1 MDFYAINSL
10 RENHAG
16 WSLLR
21 AQNAPLVLTFFMAAF
36 TGPNQRNLGRQE
48 LIDVL
53 DDVLFG
59 LRDSEGA
66 DRFPRPAG
74 EYLDDWAADERK
86 WLRKYYVPGEDEPHY
101 DLTAAAEDVVRW
113 VENLRGRDFVATQSR
128 LTSIFAVLKQ
138 LVQQSETDPEVR
150 LAELQRQRDAIDAE
164 MQQIRDG
171 NIRVMTGP
179 EALDHLQ
186 QLTALAKDLLSDFRE
201 VEQNFRKLDRQ
212 VREQIATWEGT
223 QGELLESIFDNQQD
237 ISSSLQG
244 RTFQG
249 FWDYLMSPRLRTEL
263 QDLLSDFREVEQNFR
278 KLDRQVREQIATW
291 DGTQGELLE
300 SIFDNQQDISSSLQG
315 RTFQGFWDYLMSP
328 QLRSELQDLL
338 QRATRIEALA
348 KTDSLQSVAN
358 LHQDWL
364 PAVEQT
370 QATVR
375 QLSQQM
381 RRLLDDKVFLENKR
395 IMQLI
400 RSIES
405 DALGTR
411 EAPPPGAFMEIEAPS
426 VDVVLPFERPLYE
439 PSRKVLVD
447 DSVETADDAD
457 VDASALFGQFFVDK
471 ERLRANIDAVLAGAE
486 QATLADVTDAYPLS
500 QGLAEVVAYYQL
512 ATESDWATI
521 NPEQSQHLT
530 WQLPDGTIREATLEQ
545 IIFGRPA

>member
-1 MDFYAINSL
+1 MDYYAINSL

-21 AQNAPLVLTFFMAAF
+21 AQNAPLALAFFMAAF
-36 TGPNQRNLGRQE
+36 TVPNQRNLRRQE

-59 LRDSEGA
+59 LRDSEGE

-74 EYLDDWAADERK
+74 EYLDDWAADERQ

-150 LAELQRQRDAIDAE
+150 LAELQQQRDGIDAE
-164 MQQIRDG
+164 MQRIRDG

-186 QLTALAKDLLSDFRE
+186 QLTALAK
-201 VEQNFRKLDRQ
+201 
-212 VREQIATWEGT
+212 
-223 QGELLESIFDNQQD
+223 
-237 ISSSLQG
+237 
-244 RTFQG
+244 
-249 FWDYLMSPRLRTEL
+249 
-263 QDLLSDFREVEQNFR
+263 DLLSDFREVEQNFR

-328 QLRSELQDLL
+328 QLRHELQDLL
-338 QRATRIEALA
+338 HRATHIEALA
-348 KTDSLQSVAN
+348 KTDMQAVAN

-405 DALGTR
+405 GALGTR
-411 EAPPPGAFMEIEAPS
+411 EAPPSGAFMEVDAPS

-447 DSVETADDAD
+447 DAVETADDAD

-471 ERLRANIDAVLAGAE
+471 ERLRANIDAILAEAE
-486 QATLADVTDAYPLS
+486 QTTLAEITAAYPLS

-521 NPEQSQHLT
+521 NPEQSQRLS
-530 WQLPDGTIREATLEQ
+530 WQLPDGSIREATIEQ

>member
-21 AQNAPLVLTFFMAAF
+21 AQNAPLALAFFVAAF
-36 TGPNQRNLGRQE
+36 TAPNQRNLGRQQ

-59 LRDSEGA
+59 LRDGEGE
-66 DRFPRPAG
+66 DRFPRAAG
-74 EYLDDWAADERK
+74 EYLDDWAAPERA

-128 LTSIFAVLKQ
+128 LTSIFAVLKE
-138 LVQQSETDPEVR
+138 LVQQSETDPDVR
-150 LAELQRQRDAIDAE
+150 LAELQRQRDGIDAE
-164 MQQIRDG
+164 MQRIRNG

-212 VREQIATWEGT
+212 VREQIATWNGT
-223 QGELLESIFDNQQD
+223 QGELLESIF
-237 ISSSLQG
+237 S
-244 RTFQG
+244 
-249 FWDYLMSPRLRTEL
+249 
-263 QDLLSDFREVEQNFR
+263 
-278 KLDRQVREQIATW
+278 
-291 DGTQGELLE
+291 
-300 SIFDNQQDISSSLQG
+300 NQQDISSSLQG

-328 QLRSELQDLL
+328 QLRTELQDLL
-338 QRATRIEALA
+338 HRATQIEALA
-348 KTDSLQSVAN
+348 QTDSLHAVAN

-381 RRLLDDKVFLENKR
+381 RRLLDDKVFLENKH

-400 RSIES
+400 RSVES
-405 DALGTR
+405 AALGTR
-411 EAPPPGAFMEIEAPS
+411 EAPPSGVFMEIDAPS

-439 PSRKVLVD
+439 PSRKVTVD
-447 DSVETADDAD
+447 DAVLTADDAGL
-457 VDASALFGQFFVDK
+457 DAGALFSQFFVDK
-471 ERLRANIDAVLAGAE
+471 ERLRRNIDAVLADAD
-486 QATLADVTDAYPLS
+486 QATLTEVTAAYPLTH
-500 QGLAEVVAYYQL
+500 GLAEVVAYYQL

-521 NPEQSQHLT
+521 NPEQSQHLS
-530 WQLPDGTIREATLEQ
+530 WQLPDGTIREATIEQ

>member
-21 AQNAPLVLTFFMAAF
+21 AQNAPLALAFFMTAF
-36 TGPNQRNLGRQE
+36 TGPNQRNLGRQQ

-53 DDVLFG
+53 DDVLFD
-59 LRDSEGA
+59 LRDGTGE
-66 DRFPRPAG
+66 DRFPRGAG

-86 WLRKYYVPGEDEPHY
+86 WLRKYYPPGEDEPHY
-101 DLTAAAEDVVRW
+101 DLTPAAEDVVRW

-150 LAELQRQRDAIDAE
+150 LAELQRQRDGIDAE
-164 MQQIRDG
+164 MQRIRAG
-171 NIRVMTGP
+171 NIRVMTAH

-212 VREQIATWEGT
+212 VREQIATW
-223 QGELLESIFDNQQD
+223 
-237 ISSSLQG
+237 
-244 RTFQG
+244 
-249 FWDYLMSPRLRTEL
+249 
-263 QDLLSDFREVEQNFR
+263 
-278 KLDRQVREQIATW
+278 

-300 SIFDNQQDISSSLQG
+300 SIFHNQQDISSSLQG

-328 QLRSELQDLL
+328 QLRTELQDLL
-338 QRATRIEALA
+338 QRATQIEALA
-348 KTDSLQSVAN
+348 QTDSLHAVAN

-381 RRLLDDKVFLENKR
+381 RRLLDDKVYLENKR

-400 RSIES
+400 RSVES
-405 DALGTR
+405 GALSTR
-411 EAPPPGAFMEIEAPS
+411 EVPPSGVFMEINAPS

-439 PSRKVLVD
+439 PSRKVMVD
-447 DSVETADDAD
+447 DAVLTADDTD
-457 VDASALFGQFFVDK
+457 VDAGALFSQFHVDK
-471 ERLRANIDAVLAGAE
+471 ERLQGNIDAVLAETE
-486 QATLADVTDAYPLS
+486 QATLAEVTSAYPLS
-500 QGLAEVVAYYQL
+500 QGLAEIVGYYQL
-512 ATESDWATI
+512 ATESPWAAI
-521 NPEQSQHLT
+521 NPDSPERLA
-530 WQLPDGTIREATLEQ
+530 WQLPDGSVREATIDQ

>member
-1 MDFYAINSL
+1 MDYYAINSL

-21 AQNAPLVLTFFMAAF
+21 AQNAPLALTFFMAAF
-36 TGPNQRNLGRQE
+36 TGPNQRNLRRQE

-59 LRDSEGA
+59 LRDSEGE

-74 EYLDDWAADERK
+74 EYLDDWAADERQ

-150 LAELQRQRDAIDAE
+150 LAELQQQRDGIDAE
-164 MQQIRDG
+164 MQRIRDG

-186 QLTALAKDLLSDFRE
+186 QLTALAK
-201 VEQNFRKLDRQ
+201 
-212 VREQIATWEGT
+212 
-223 QGELLESIFDNQQD
+223 
-237 ISSSLQG
+237 
-244 RTFQG
+244 
-249 FWDYLMSPRLRTEL
+249 
-263 QDLLSDFREVEQNFR
+263 DLLSDFREVEQNFR

-328 QLRSELQDLL
+328 QLRHELQDLL
-338 QRATRIEALA
+338 QRATHIEALA
-348 KTDSLQSVAN
+348 KTDMQAVAN

-405 DALGTR
+405 GALGTR
-411 EAPPPGAFMEIEAPS
+411 EAPPSGAFMEIDAPS

-447 DSVETADDAD
+447 DAVETADDAD

-471 ERLRANIDAVLAGAE
+471 ERLRANIDAILAEAE
-486 QATLADVTDAYPLS
+486 QTTLAEVTAAYPLS

-512 ATESDWATI
+512 AAESDWATI
-521 NPEQSQHLT
+521 NPEQSQRLS
-530 WQLPDGTIREATLEQ
+530 WQLPDGSIREATIEQ